1 MTAWRPNTRLV
12 GLLTLL
18 LPAAA
23 VVAMVRA
30 VAFAQRLVAL
40 GSSDGA
46 DFRARARDADE
57 FVASTDLALG
67 LTVLVVAPVF
77 VTWMWR
83 AAKNQQALGRAPERL
98 GPGWAIGGWF
108 IPLANLVIPVLI
120 VQDLWR
126 GSSVSIARGDPRWRI
141 ADRSWLV
148 GGWWGLFLGAL
159 LAISGEPADSPG
171 LRLAFLEQRNA
182 LALIGSLACAT
193 AAVLGLLVVR
203 ELSRR
208 QEECR
213 RVQEVAAPAT
223 AAGVPAS

>member
-1 MTAWRPNTRLV
+1 MRAWRTNARLV
-12 GLLTLL
+12 QLLTVLL
-18 LPAAA
+18 AAAA
-23 VVAMVRA
+23 VVATVRA

-40 GSSDGA
+40 GSSDAA
-46 DFRARARDADE
+46 DFPARARDADA
-57 FVASTDLALG
+57 FVGSTDVALG
-67 LTVLVVAPVF
+67 LTVLVVGPVF
-77 VTWMWR
+77 VTWLWR

-126 GSSVSIARGDPRWRI
+126 GSSVSIARDDPRWRI

-148 GGWWGLFLGAL
+148 GGWWGLFLAAL
-159 LAISGEPADSPG
+159 FAISGEPADSPG
-171 LRLAFLEQRNA
+171 LRRALLEQRNA

-193 AAVLGLLVVR
+193 AAVLGILVVR

-208 QEECR
+208 QEDCR
-213 RVQEVAAPAT
+213 GVQGAVAPAT
-223 AAGVPAS
+223 AGAPGT